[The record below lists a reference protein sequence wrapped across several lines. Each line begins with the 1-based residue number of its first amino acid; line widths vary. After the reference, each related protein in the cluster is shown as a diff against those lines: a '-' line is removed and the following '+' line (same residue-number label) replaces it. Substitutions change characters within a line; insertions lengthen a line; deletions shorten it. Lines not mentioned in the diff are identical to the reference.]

1 MKIIVDAMG
10 GDNAPLEI
18 VKGAFDAVKEYN
30 VEVILVGDENRIKKV
45 CEENSLSAD
54 DSRVSIVHTET
65 LLTMEDLPLSVVR
78 DKSDSSMGI
87 ALKLLASG
95 EGDALVSAGNTGALH
110 AGSSLLVRRIKGVQ
124 RSAIAAILPF
134 ERPTLLMDAGANTEL
149 APAHLLQLGIMG
161 SIYMKRVFG
170 VEVPKVGLLN
180 NGTEP
185 TKGTKTLVETYNLMS
200 GCSAINFAGNIEGK
214 TIMDGS
220 VDVLITDG
228 FTGNVVLKTIEGL
241 AGFLMRKLKDIYAA
255 NPVTKLSALP
265 IKGSIKKLK
274 NSFNASEYGRA
285 PLLDLSKPV
294 IKSHGSSD
302 ALEIK
307 NAIRQATA
315 FVEQDVIV
323 EIVRNI
329 TDSENQQPK
338 PEEK

>member
-1 MKIIVDAMG
+1 MG

-18 VKGAFDAVKEYN
+18 VKGAFDAAKEYDTDI
-30 VEVILVGDENRIKKV
+30 ILVGDENRIKQI
-45 CEENSLSAD
+45 CAENELPLED
-54 DSRVSIVHTET
+54 NSRISIVHTEKV
-65 LLTMEDLPLSVVR
+65 LTMEDMPLSVVR
-78 DKSDSSMGI
+78 DKADSSMGV

-134 ERPTLLMDAGANTEL
+134 DKPTLLMDSGANTEL
-149 APAHLLQLGIMG
+149 APQHLLQLGIMG
-161 SIYMKRVFG
+161 SIYMKRVLG
-170 VEVPKVGLLN
+170 VENPRVGLIN

-200 GCSAINFAGNIEGK
+200 ECPAINFVGNIEGK
-214 TIMDGS
+214 AIPDSMA
-220 VDVLITDG
+220 DVLITDG
-228 FTGNVVLKTIEGL
+228 FTGNIVLKTIEGL
-241 AGFLMRKLKDIYAA
+241 AGFFMQKMKDMYSA
-255 NPVTKLSALP
+255 NPITKLSALP

-274 NSFNASEYGRA
+274 NSFDASEYGGA
-285 PLLDLSKPV
+285 PLLGLSKPV

-307 NAIRQATA
+307 NAVRQAMA

-329 TDSENQQPK
+329 TESEQQ
-338 PEEK
+338 